1 MVGRSQLFRLRPTRI
16 RLGREIAPVLRILLQ
31 TLKILTIAAMA
42 VLVLAGG
49 ARILAFATDMTRPE
63 GVGQA
68 VQVTIV
74 EDEPEAEL
82 AGRLAEAGLIR
93 STALFEGQLRFG
105 GVELKPG
112 TYTLR
117 KGMSSP
123 QIIDRITGKAPEET
137 PEPVEEQ
144 RSFSITVPE
153 GWRIEQIAEEYAAND
168 GEGGFDGFMAAVAA
182 VDRSQYDFLADLP
195 ADLPL
200 EGYLFPDTYTF
211 SATDPGRNV
220 AAMLANFGNKY
231 DQEMRN
237 RTGEM
242 GLSIHQVVTLASL
255 VEKEAAVAD
264 ERPIIADVYISR
276 WEEGWE
282 LEADPTV
289 QYVLGKPG
297 DWWPELSGEDL
308 FVDSPYNLYQN
319 TGLPPGPIANPG
331 LGSLQG
337 VLEPANTDYMFF
349 VAKQDGSDE
358 HAFAVTKEEQDENV
372 AEYLNGEGG

>member
-1 MVGRSQLFRLRPTRI
+1 
-16 RLGREIAPVLRILLQ
+16 
-31 TLKILTIAAMA
+31 
-42 VLVLAGG
+42 LVLAGG
-49 ARILAFATDMTRPE
+49 SRILAFATDMTRPE

-68 VQVTIV
+68 VQVTIAQ
-74 EDEPEAEL
+74 DEPGDQL
-82 AGRLAEAGLIR
+82 ANRLAAAGLIQ
-93 STALFEGQLRFG
+93 STMLFEGQLRFG

-123 QIIDRITGKAPEET
+123 QIVARITGAAPEET
-137 PEPVEEQ
+137 PVPVEAP

-168 GEGGFDGFMAAVAA
+168 GDGGFDAFMAAVAA
-182 VDRSQYDFLADLP
+182 VDRSQYDFLADVP

-211 SATDPGRNV
+211 SATDPERNV
-220 AAMLANFGNKY
+220 AAMLANFDNKY

-237 RTGEM
+237 RTAEM
-242 GLSIHQVVTLASL
+242 GLSLHQVVTLASL

-276 WEEGWE
+276 WEQEWR

-289 QYVLGKPG
+289 QYVLGQSG

-308 FVDSPYNLYQN
+308 FADSPYNMYQN
-319 TGLPPGPIANPG
+319 DGLPPGPIANPG
-331 LGSLQG
+331 LGAIQG
-337 VLEPANTDYMFF
+337 VLYPENTNYMFF
-349 VAKQDGSDE
+349 VAKQDDSGT
-358 HAFAVTKEEQDENV
+358 HAFAVTKEEQDANV
-372 AEYLNGEGG
+372 AEYLGDGS